1 MTRWIE
7 RLVSWL
13 TALAALALAAMVLL
27 TVADVLRS
35 NLAHRPIIGTFDL
48 VEALLV
54 LIVFFGVPQIF
65 FVEGNITVDVIDHLI
80 GKRAIAFLRM
90 TGGILSFAYLALLWS
105 HMFAPAMDAL
115 HFGDVTSD
123 LGMPVF
129 WMWLPVLAGLPVAL
143 IAILF
148 VIGRQ
153 FAHWRSAGKPSGKP

>member
-7 RLVSWL
+7 RFVGWL
-13 TALAALALAAMVLL
+13 TALSSLALAFMVLL
-27 TVADVLRS
+27 TVSDVLRS

-65 FVEGNITVDVIDHLI
+65 FVEGNITVDVIDHVI

-90 TGGILSFAYLALLWS
+90 TGGILSFAYLGLLWT
-105 HMFAPAMDAL
+105 HMFAPAFDAL
-115 HFGDVTSD
+115 QFGDVTSD

-129 WMWLPVLAGLPVAL
+129 WMWLPVLIGLPIAL
-143 IAILF
+143 LAILF

-153 FAHWRSAGKPSGKP
+153 FAHWRLTGRAS